1 MTPEELDSLD
11 KNELIAIILAQAGV
25 IEQIG
30 PLQAR
35 IKELEAELASLKA
48 ELAKLTKPPR
58 TPDNSS
64 KPPSSGQKA
73 NRDRAGKRKEKRKSR
88 KGTTRKLAA
97 NPDHT
102 RDMYAGTCGHCGHY
116 LKPEDHGSVHAYDH
130 IDIPPVRAET
140 TRVNLHKGKCPCCGK
155 PVKGEPPAGMPP
167 GSPFGPNIVALVIY
181 LHTRHMV
188 SYERV
193 TEIMRV
199 MFGLE
204 ISEGA
209 IANMLE
215 RAAEPFGD
223 EAGRIEAVVR
233 GAKVVASDETS
244 ARVDG
249 FTCWQWVFSCAT
261 AVSHRIAGTRA
272 KAVVEDF
279 LGEARPEVWVSDR
292 YGGQMGHGKAHQACL
307 AHILRDAQY
316 AIDCGDDVFAPAFKK
331 LLERAL
337 AIGRRRNG
345 LKDGTLL
352 KYQRELD
359 GRLTRLLALEPESE
373 EGGKLRRAMEKA
385 RDKLFV
391 FVTRRD
397 VPPTNNIS
405 ERLLRMAVIFR
416 KVTGGFRSDWGARV
430 YADILSVMA
439 TGALHNQ
446 NALAAIRTCLN
457 GGTILQAA

>member
-1 MTPEELDSLD
+1 MTPDALDSLG
-11 KNELIAIILAQAGV
+11 KKELIAIILAQAGM
-25 IEQIG
+25 IEAM
-30 PLQAR
+30 QAR
-35 IKELEAELASLKA
+35 IKELEAQLARVAELEA
-48 ELAKLTKPPR
+48 ELAKLKKPPK

-64 KPPSSGQKA
+64 KPPSSGQKV
-73 NRDRAGKRKEKRKSR
+73 DRGGRKKNKRKGR
-88 KGTTRKLAA
+88 KGTTRKLAE
-97 NPDHT
+97 NPDYT
-102 RDMYAGTCGHCGHY
+102 RDIYAGKCGHCGHH
-116 LKPEDHGSVHAYDH
+116 LKPEDHSSVHAYDH

-155 PVKGEPPAGMPP
+155 PVKGEAPASMSP

-188 SYERV
+188 SYERLA
-193 TEIMRV
+193 EIMQV
-199 MFGLE
+199 MFGLA

-215 RAAEPFGD
+215 RAAAPFGD
-223 EAGRIEAVVR
+223 EAERIEAVVR
-233 GAKVVASDETS
+233 GAKVIASDETG

-249 FTCWQWVFSCAT
+249 FSCWQWVFSCAT

-279 LGEARPEVWVSDR
+279 LGPARPEVWVSDR

-307 AHILRDAQY
+307 AHILRDVQY

-331 LLERAL
+331 LLKRAL
-337 AIGRRRNG
+337 AIGQRRDR

-359 GRLTRLLALEPESE
+359 GRLTRLLALEPDNK
-373 EGGKLRRAMEKA
+373 EGRKLQHAMEKA

-391 FVTRRD
+391 FITRRD

-416 KVTGGFRSDWGARV
+416 KVTNGFRSTWGAQV

-439 TGALHNQ
+439 TGNLNGLTALD
-446 NALAAIRTCLN
+446 ATRTCLD
-457 GGTILQAA
+457 GKTVLQTL